1 MCLCVIIYR
10 IYTWLSITTSDRVP
24 TSDGTLTQ
32 REKERWCQC
41 ACENIF
47 SIYTYVHVCD
57 VIFSF
62 NQEFRDIDT
71 DDTSL
76 CLMLVLPSLSN
87 LFIVVVEVKPKSEPT

>member
-10 IYTWLSITTSDRVP
+10 IYTWLIITTSDRVP
-24 TSDGTLTQ
+24 MSERDTHTA
-32 REKERWCQC
+32 RERER
-41 ACENIF
+41 EMMPVRIHY
-47 SIYTYVHVCD
+47 IYTCVHIGD

-76 CLMLVLPSLSN
+76 CIAFS
-87 LFIVVVEVKPKSEPT
+87 F